1 MLSICLGIM
10 SAADTVTEFF
20 GGSYVKAVREE
31 SHSTWGVPYAS
42 AQVRQSGPTTN
53 LNFHPANNIS
63 TFQIDYQ
70 TYSAVAKII
79 GWTRIYLTPVEAEF
93 VSQAEDQKDWSDTY
107 TISVMRFIRSQQ
119 QLRAQFYSASRNG

>member
-20 GGSYVKAVREE
+20 GGSYVEAVREE
-31 SHSTWGVPYAS
+31 THSDWGVPYA
-42 AQVRQSGPTTN
+42 ATQVRQNGPMTD
-53 LNFHPANNIS
+53 LNFHPVNNLS
-63 TFQIDYQ
+63 TFQVDYQ
-70 TYSAVAKII
+70 NYSAVAKII

-93 VSQAEDQKDWSDTY
+93 VSQAEEARDWRDEY

-119 QLRAQFYSASRNG
+119 QLRAQFYNASRNG